1 MNYTEKQI
9 KQLDSVYNFNQIEIN
24 KLDINGIYLV
34 KVEVGDMPK
43 HDVFQLC
50 SNLRNKLH
58 ELGVTK
64 SLICP
69 CHNGIPGI
77 EFTQLEETK

>member
-1 MNYTEKQI
+1 MNYNEKQI

-34 KVEVGDMPK
+34 KVEVGNMPRR
-43 HDVFQLC
+43 DVFKLC
-50 SNLRNKLH
+50 SNVRDKLH
-58 ELGVTK
+58 KLGITK

-69 CHNGIPGI
+69 CHNGIPAI
-77 EFTQLEETK
+77 EITQLEETK

>member
-1 MNYTEKQI
+1 MKYTEKQI
-9 KQLDSVYNFNQIEIN
+9 KQLDSAYNFNQIEID

-43 HDVFQLC
+43 RDVMQLC
-50 SNLRNKLH
+50 TNVRNKLN
-58 ELGVTK
+58 ELGITK

-69 CHNGIPGI
+69 SHNGLPGI
-77 EFTQLEETK
+77 EITQLEETK